1 MERVN
6 ISAAQTVIEDIS
18 RMARYGKIYRRS
30 KRFAQP
36 RIRGTARRNL
46 HRRQRSR
53 IAHEQHL
60 RSDMENLAM
69 RSSDEGVSAADS
81 AQDLRRSVR
90 PSNVPVITQGD
101 GTFQRRIELG
111 LCPRCATAFD
121 GTHCRTCQL
130 TISRTV
136 LQK

>member
-18 RMARYGKIYRRS
+18 RMARYGKIYRRA
-30 KRFAQP
+30 KRF
-36 RIRGTARRNL
+36 
-46 HRRQRSR
+46 
-53 IAHEQHL
+53 AHEQHL
-60 RSDMENLAM
+60 RSDMENFAM
-69 RSSDEGVSAADS
+69 RPSDEGVSAADS
-81 AQDLRRSVR
+81 AQDLQRSVR

-130 TISRTV
+130 TISKTIV
-136 LQK
+136 QK